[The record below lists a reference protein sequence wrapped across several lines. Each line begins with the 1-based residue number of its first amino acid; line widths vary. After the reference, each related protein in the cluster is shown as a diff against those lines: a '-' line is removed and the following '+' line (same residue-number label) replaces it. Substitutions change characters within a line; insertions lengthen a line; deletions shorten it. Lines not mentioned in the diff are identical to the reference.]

1 MKSSAPLPNG
11 DDLQRRVRNVTKLL
25 SLFVIAFMA
34 TAACAQGNSASGRAS
49 AETTV
54 KGTKITITYGR
65 PELKGRDLTKEAPVG
80 TVWRLGRNEATEI
93 TTSGAL
99 DVAGTKVAAGK
110 YSLWAKKVSDTEWH
124 LCFHPKTCIWGA
136 PPQTEGYVAELPL
149 KGSTGTDSV
158 ELLTI
163 GLAEAGG
170 KAQVT
175 ISWGTTRLTGDIGV
189 G

>member
-1 MKSSAPLPNG
+1 
-11 DDLQRRVRNVTKLL
+11 VTRLA
-25 SLFVIAFMA
+25 SLFVIACLA
-34 TAACAQGNSASGRAS
+34 TAACAQGNSERGT

-54 KGTKITITYGR
+54 KGTKITISYGR
-65 PELKGRDLTKEAPVG
+65 PELKGRDITKEAPVG

-110 YSLWAKKVSDTEWH
+110 YTLWAKKVSDTEWH
-124 LCFHPKTCIWGA
+124 LCFHPKTGIWGA
-136 PPQTEGYVAELPL
+136 PPQTEGYVAQLPL

-163 GLAEAGG
+163 GLAEVGG
-170 KAQVT
+170 KAQVKIT
-175 ISWGTTRLTGDIGV
+175 WGKTVLTGDIGV